1 MQIGRLSGFNLGY
14 HDPVYDEDGTDE
26 GPTTDSTI
34 PIPTGGPL
42 LNGGLLLMLGCLLLL
57 IAMSEED

>member
-1 MQIGRLSGFNLGY
+1 MQLGRGLGY
-14 HDPVYDEDGTDE
+14 HDPVYDEDGSAE
-26 GPTTDSTI
+26 GAVSDSTV

-42 LNGGLLLMLGCLLLL
+42 FNGGLLLMLGCLLLL